1 MADPEVVEAFGPIEV
16 AQVKMVVHD
25 LQASQVDA
33 SPAQS
38 VIMAETLMRFLQS
51 LQTLKTYE
59 REKSKIIQASQ
70 EPAAQEPKESP
81 TTSKPPSSQ
90 IPELL
95 VPQENKYS
103 FVDKRDYSD
112 YLRKLENV
120 NYNRL
125 ETIKQYVQEI
135 KAH

>member
-1 MADPEVVEAFGPIEV
+1 MADPEVVEAFGPIEL
-16 AQVKMVVHD
+16 AQVKMVVRD

-38 VIMAETLMRFLQS
+38 VMMTETLMRFLQS
-51 LQTLKTYE
+51 LHTLKTYE

-70 EPAAQEPKESP
+70 DPAAQEPEESP

-95 VPQENKYS
+95 VPQENKHS
-103 FVDKRDYSD
+103 FVDKRDYTD
-112 YLRKLENV
+112 YLRKLESV

-125 ETIKQYVQEI
+125 ETIKQYV
-135 KAH
+135 